1 MNRTRTLVLL
11 GITALLGLIVLWL
24 VGALVPGPPGSHS
37 RVTANRGGETALAV
51 AGLLEELQ
59 IIPQNGRRAPS
70 FTLDTLEGARFGLAD
85 LAGRP
90 ALLYFWATW

>member
-1 MNRTRTLVLL
+1 MTRARPLALL
-11 GITALLGLIVLWL
+11 GIIALLGLIGLWFFS
-24 VGALVPGPPGSHS
+24 GLVPGPGGPSSRATAQRGS
-37 RVTANRGGETALAV
+37 ETALAV
-51 AGLLEELQ
+51 DGLLEQLE
-59 IIPQNGRRAPS
+59 IIPMAGRPAPP

>member
-1 MNRTRTLVLL
+1 MTRTRTLVLL
-11 GITALLGLIVLWL
+11 GITMLVGLTGLWL
-24 VGALVPGPPGSHS
+24 FGGHVLGPGGSS
-37 RVTANRGGETALAV
+37 LRAPANRGGETALAV
-51 AGLLEELQ
+51 NGLLEQLE
-59 IIPQNGRRAPS
+59 IIPMAGRPAPP

>member
-1 MNRTRTLVLL
+1 MSTRILALL
-11 GITALLGLIVLWL
+11 GSALLLGLIGLWFFGGLVL
-24 VGALVPGPPGSHS
+24 GPTETAS
-37 RVTANRGGETALAV
+37 RVTAERGGETALALD
-51 AGLLEELQ
+51 GLLQELE
-59 IIPQNGRRAPS
+59 IIPLAGRPAPP